1 MTAPVFGYAG
11 ADLATADRLVLD
23 GPEGRHAA
31 TVRRLRAGERLDLA
45 DGAGL
50 VAHGVVEVAHKDRL
64 EVLIDARTTSPAPA
78 LQLVAAQALPKGD
91 RGELAVELM
100 TEVGV
105 DGVVAWA
112 AERCVTRWSGERAG
126 KALER
131 WRATAREAAKQS
143 RRPWWPPVEGPVS
156 TGELAERAGRAAL
169 ALVLHEGAGEPLAGV
184 ALPEAGEVLL
194 VVGPEGGVTEAELEA
209 LTAAGARA
217 VRMGPTVMRTSTAGA
232 AAAAALLARTPRWG

>member
-64 EVLIDARTTSPAPA
+64 EVLIDSRTTSPAPA
-78 LQLVAAQALPKGD
+78 LRLVAAQALPKGD

-105 DGVVAWA
+105 DGVIAWA
-112 AERCVTRWSGERAG
+112 AERCVTRWSGERVG

-143 RRPWWPPVEGPVS
+143 RRPWWPLVEGPVS
-156 TGELAERAGRAAL
+156 TDELAERAGRAAL

-184 ALPEAGEVLL
+184 ELPEAGEVLL
-194 VVGPEGGVTEAELEA
+194 VVGPEGGITAAELEA
-209 LTAAGARA
+209 LTAAGGRA

-232 AAAAALLARTPRWG
+232 AAVAALLARTPRWA